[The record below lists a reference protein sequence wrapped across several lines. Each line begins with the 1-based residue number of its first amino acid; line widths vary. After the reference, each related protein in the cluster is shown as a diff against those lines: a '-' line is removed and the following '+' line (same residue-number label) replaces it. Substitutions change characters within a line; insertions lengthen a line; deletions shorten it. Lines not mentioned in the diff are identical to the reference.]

1 MHCNLCKTS
10 HAGNI
15 KRKVNLEVW
24 NVWGSQCVWC
34 IFILRCVFK
43 VSSVLCGKGC
53 GCALGSVGCCQ
64 GWNTAPQCIPHS
76 NGFANAQ
83 NYILSITNYTHTQI
97 QCKRATIK
105 FSSRHPR
112 LSTPNGLWTFGNA
125 KIDWMNVETFSEAS
139 SFKYVG
145 LFVWVCTIYWQSNV
159 LRTSL
164 TL

>member
-1 MHCNLCKTS
+1 MHCNLCKRS

-24 NVWGSQCVWC
+24 NVWGSQYVWC

-43 VSSVLCGKGC
+43 VSSVLCGKGF

-112 LSTPNGLWTFGNA
+112 LSTACELLEMQRSIRWMWKHLVKLLVLSTLAFLFGFVRSFDRATFL
-125 KIDWMNVETFSEAS
+125 ER
-139 SFKYVG
+139 
-145 LFVWVCTIYWQSNV
+145 L
-159 LRTSL
+159 
-164 TL
+164 

>member
-43 VSSVLCGKGC
+43 VSSVLCGKGF

-112 LSTPNGLWTFGNA
+112 LSTACELLEMQRSIG
-125 KIDWMNVETFSEAS
+125 WMLKLETFSEVLNT
-139 SFKYVG
+139 FCLG
-145 LFVWVCTIYWQSNV
+145 LYD
-159 LRTSL
+159 LL
-164 TL
+164 TEQRS